1 MWHDRLLVGV
11 AELCEEIGLTMSRKC
26 AKQIKVSTVPEL
38 KISVNN
44 LRSLLQQ
51 LDRGIVWEMEESS
64 FLH

>member
-1 MWHDRLLVGV
+1 
-11 AELCEEIGLTMSRKC
+11 MSRKC